1 MSTTRKPYDAETA
14 AIEDVFR
21 ALYKHIKNLSPCQL
35 LGVIETVKIG
45 LSKNSV
51 IEEKH
56 HEH

>member
-1 MSTTRKPYDAETA
+1 MSSTKEPYDAETA
-14 AIEDVFR
+14 AVEDVFR
-21 ALYKHIKNLSPCQL
+21 TLCKHIKNLSPCQL

-51 IEEKH
+51 IQEKR